1 MAYPIRIA
9 LNTLLG
15 CSRKMKN
22 KVEENKMVYIP
33 AGTFVMGTSDEQIS
47 RLSQLDQLAKKWMEK
62 NYFEREKPQH
72 KVTLASYS
80 ISKFPVTVGEY
91 RLFIEASA
99 YQEKRYW
106 TESGWLWK
114 KSTRRIQPEYWDDQK
129 WTWNNKLPV
138 IGVSWYEANAYC
150 HWLSEKE
157 GKIIRLPTEAEWEKA
172 ARGTEG
178 RIYPWGDEFEI
189 KLCNTKASNINKTI
203 LVDEFNLESE
213 SPYGC
218 VDMAGNASEWTLS
231 EYKLYPYDDRDGRN
245 DTEGEKLRVTRGGSW
260 FKPKIRARVS
270 SRGMNDPFFSDNDVG
285 FRYVWEE

>member
-1 MAYPIRIA
+1 
-9 LNTLLG
+9 
-15 CSRKMKN
+15 MKN

-91 RLFIEASA
+91 RLFIEASV

-106 TESGWLWK
+106 TESGWLWR
-114 KSTRRIQPEYWDDQK
+114 KSARRIQPEYWDDQK
-129 WTWNNKLPV
+129 WTWNIKLPV

-150 HWLSEKE
+150 NWLSEIE

-178 RIYPWGDEFEI
+178 RTYPWGDEFEI
-189 KLCNTKASNINKTI
+189 KLCNTKASNINQTI
-203 LVDEFNLESE
+203 LVDEFDIESE
-213 SPYGC
+213 SPFGC

-285 FRYVWEE
+285 FRYVCEE